1 MLTLVTAGTWKVT
14 RALQDQQEEP
24 AELSRLQGALQAA
37 LQAATRYVFAV
48 AVVWTPDPS
57 LAEPDSQT
65 FLTRKM
71 G

>member
-24 AELSRLQGALQAA
+24 AELSRLQGALQV
-37 LQAATRYVFAV
+37 ATRYVFAV